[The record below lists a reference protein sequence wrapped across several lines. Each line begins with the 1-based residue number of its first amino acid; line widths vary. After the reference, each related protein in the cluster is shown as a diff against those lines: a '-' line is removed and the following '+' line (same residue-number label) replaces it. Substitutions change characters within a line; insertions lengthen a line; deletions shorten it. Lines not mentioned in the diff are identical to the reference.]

1 MTMNQLPH
9 APGAGTSAPGGDPGG
24 KQPAAADGPDLVLGA
39 TANSGYPLLT
49 VTVESEHDVFALRRQ
64 AKVAADSAGLDP
76 RDQVR
81 MATALSELGRDL
93 LRPTPMTAVF
103 LLVRQEPNVLAVRLH
118 WPDDRVPSQES
129 LAAVTRLLPQTVYGP
144 AVDLDQ
150 HAGTDHGG
158 HITVELPLPPDTV
171 KPEERSE
178 HIRTSLLAVV
188 PADPVSPV
196 DELRSQTRDLLA
208 ALEESRTQRVELER
222 LNQELQETNQGVIAL
237 YTELTAGLQEANRG
251 LEVRYND
258 EHQLA
263 LTLQRTFLPEHLP
276 HWTGGDLA
284 VRYLAAMDQSEIGGD
299 FYEALHTPQGL
310 LLAVGDV
317 AGHSLQA
324 AIVMGQLRHAL
335 RAYAAEGHSP
345 AVLVELLD
353 RLLVLHHPTW
363 TATLCIIL
371 VEPDGRG
378 IHVAN
383 AGHLPPLVMPPH
395 ENPFYVQEHG
405 PLLGVNL
412 PHPPSTYTAVAPG
425 TRLLMITD
433 GLIEVRGTDL
443 GERLT
448 DLSRAAHAGPV
459 DCESLCDALLDEYA
473 TDQKDDIIVLTALFG
488 ESGQ

>member
-1 MTMNQLPH
+1 MNQPPYPTGARP
-9 APGAGTSAPGGDPGG
+9 APQGADRGGEE
-24 KQPAAADGPDLVLGA
+24 PAAADGPDLIPGA
-39 TANSGYPLLT
+39 GANPGYPLLT

-64 AKVAADSAGLDP
+64 AKIAADSAGLDP

-103 LLVRQEPNVLAVRLH
+103 LLVRQEPSALAVRLH
-118 WPDDRVPSQES
+118 WPDDREPSQES
-129 LAAVTRLLPQTVYGP
+129 LAAVTRLLPQTVYGH
-144 AVDLDQ
+144 AVDLGQ
-150 HAGTDHGG
+150 HAGTDYGG
-158 HITVELPLPPDTV
+158 HITLELPLPPDPAE
-171 KPEERSE
+171 PEERSE
-178 HIRTSLLAVV
+178 HIRTSLLAGVPVV
-188 PADPVSPV
+188 PVSPV

-222 LNQELQETNQGVIAL
+222 LNQELQETNLGVIAL
-237 YTELTAGLQEANRG
+237 YTELTANLQEANRG
-251 LEVRYND
+251 LEARYND

-276 HWTGGDLA
+276 HWAGGDLA

-345 AVLVELLD
+345 DTLVELLD
-353 RLLVLHHPTW
+353 QLLVLHHPTW

-371 VEPDGRG
+371 IEPDGRG
-378 IHVAN
+378 IRVAN
-383 AGHLPPLVMPPH
+383 AGHLPPLLMPPH
-395 ENPFYVQEHG
+395 ENPSYIQEHG

-412 PHPPSTYTAVAPG
+412 RHPPSTYTAVAPG

-433 GLIEVRGTDL
+433 GLIEIRGVDL

-448 DLSRAAHAGPV
+448 DLSRTAHAGPV

-488 ESGQ
+488 GSAR